1 MANSPT
7 MPSSATDLG
16 YGKLFAVLIRQRI
29 WILSVLAGVLAIA
42 TPLSFRAKPTFES
55 SMQLLVE
62 SNYQA
67 SKTQNS
73 DLASSLVDSAVEIDY
88 ATQLKLMKSS
98 ELLQRAVDKVNSE
111 YPEMTIEDIQKA
123 IRLSQAEED
132 EVKTKIFEIKFVG
145 ESPNKTKKVLEAIQA
160 VYLDYNLQK
169 QQERLSRGLVFIDSL
184 LPVARQELDKAQQSL
199 RTFRQTYN
207 LIDPNKQAD
216 EISSRLIEIQQSRQE
231 TRASLI
237 ATQSQIEAME
247 TALGAT
253 SMASSLA
260 SARLSQSERY
270 QALLDELQAV
280 DKELVDTRLVYQDSS
295 LNVIVV
301 AEKRAEILNLL
312 SVEAGRIV
320 GTLGGSTGRVDG
332 LTLEYGQYGRMDL
345 ELTADWIRKQTE
357 QYALASMSQSLA
369 TAELELRT
377 QLDKLPELIDA
388 YNYLEPEIETNQA
401 TIEKLLTARQDL
413 AIELAQGGFN
423 WQVVEPP
430 KYGEK
435 IGPNYKRNLIL
446 NMIMGAAL
454 GVGAAFIRDAMSDV
468 VHTPDDIVAQLKVP
482 LIGSVSRP
490 PSAFADTIE
499 QQQSWLDEIALIYK
513 KLTLRSLEK
522 TWRSVLLTSALSKEG
537 KSTLAIALSLSAFQA
552 GDNVLLIDA
561 NLRNPQL
568 HKTLQLTNEKGLGTV
583 LQEELTEQWSLPIVK
598 SKLGFNVLTAG
609 PPVVNTLPLFS
620 AKNLR
625 QLMEKLCNFYD
636 RVIIDTTT
644 LSDSADVLELASVCD
659 AICLVSRT
667 NLTTEAALETLH
679 TDIQG
684 LPILGV
690 VVGDD
695 KAPEKAKRTDHHTH
709 SIDIK
714 ASTAKDKTF

>member
-1 MANSPT
+1 
-7 MPSSATDLG
+7 
-16 YGKLFAVLIRQRI
+16 
-29 WILSVLAGVLAIA
+29 
-42 TPLSFRAKPTFES
+42 
-55 SMQLLVE
+55 
-62 SNYQA
+62 
-67 SKTQNS
+67 
-73 DLASSLVDSAVEIDY
+73 
-88 ATQLKLMKSS
+88 
-98 ELLQRAVDKVNSE
+98 
-111 YPEMTIEDIQKA
+111 
-123 IRLSQAEED
+123 
-132 EVKTKIFEIKFVG
+132 
-145 ESPNKTKKVLEAIQA
+145 
-160 VYLDYNLQK
+160 
-169 QQERLSRGLVFIDSL
+169 
-184 LPVARQELDKAQQSL
+184 
-199 RTFRQTYN
+199 
-207 LIDPNKQAD
+207 
-216 EISSRLIEIQQSRQE
+216 
-231 TRASLI
+231 
-237 ATQSQIEAME
+237 
-247 TALGAT
+247 
-253 SMASSLA
+253 
-260 SARLSQSERY
+260 
-270 QALLDELQAV
+270 
-280 DKELVDTRLVYQDSS
+280 
-295 LNVIVV
+295 
-301 AEKRAEILNLL
+301 
-312 SVEAGRIV
+312 
-320 GTLGGSTGRVDG
+320 
-332 LTLEYGQYGRMDL
+332 MDL
-345 ELTADWIRKQTE
+345 ERTADWIRKQTE
-357 QYALASMSQSLA
+357 
-369 TAELELRT
+369 LRT
-377 QLDKLPELIDA
+377 QLDKFPELIDA

-454 GVGAAFIRDAMSDV
+454 GVGAAFIRDAMSDI
-468 VHTPDDIVAQLKVP
+468 VHTPDDIVAKLKVP

-636 RVIIDTTT
+636 RVIVDTTT

-659 AICLVSRT
+659 AICLVSRI
-667 NLTTEAALETLH
+667 NLTSEAALETLH

-695 KAPEKAKRTDHHTH
+695 KAPEKAKKTDHHTH
-709 SIDIK
+709 NIDTK